1 MGSNPIACTILTH
14 RVINQDNKT
23 KEESEKMIMNI
34 NINDKF
40 ITVNPLWF
48 INEGTIIT
56 VTNISED
63 GIISFTFGEN
73 NSSNGYMD
81 YNTFSNH
88 FKKIEESPEPTFT
101 IPTVTQEHISSIMEE
116 SDFEINT
123 VFNKCAIVSCQLS
136 NGFVIVESIHCN
148 NEDEFNEEEAVEI
161 CFDKIASKIWELESY
176 RLHCEVYEAES
187 YCGDCEN
194 CPCGSKGCK
203 DEIEVEVET
212 DVDIEVD
219 TDEVDCEHCDDYNCL
234 SNPHRFS

>member
-1 MGSNPIACTILTH
+1 
-14 RVINQDNKT
+14 
-23 KEESEKMIMNI
+23 MNI

-81 YNTFSNH
+81 YNIFSNH
-88 FKKIEESPEPTFT
+88 FQKIEENSEPTFT
-101 IPTVTQEHISSIMEE
+101 IPTITQEHISSIMEE

-123 VFNKCAIVSCQLS
+123 VFNKCAIVSCQLP

-194 CPCGSKGCK
+194 CPCGGEGCE